1 MKKSKAETAAT
12 RRRIVEIASHAI
24 RAKGIDGTGVAEVMA
39 AAGLT
44 HGAFYRH
51 FESKEALVT
60 EAAALSMDVFVEAA
74 QTAAEAGQLQKHME
88 RYLLPE
94 YRDGVLGGCPV
105 IQLGSDLARADTQTR
120 HGVAQG
126 LERLIELGTLENGDS
141 PTAREDAIFALFALQ
156 GAVAL
161 SRLVEDRKLA
171 KEILAIARRRVLPEP
186 AAGKGRGGAT
196 SGQGGKDGK
205 AARPAAARKTAAAAA
220 GKRAGTVAIE
230 SAAETAAKPAGRV
243 RRARPTA

>member
-60 EAAALSMDVFVEAA
+60 EAAALSMDGFVEAA
-74 QTAAEAGQLQKHME
+74 QAAAEAGQLQKHME

-141 PTAREDAIFALFALQ
+141 PTAREDAIFAIFALQ

-186 AAGKGRGGAT
+186 A
-196 SGQGGKDGK
+196 GGKDGK
-205 AARPAAARKTAAAAA
+205 AARSAAVRKTAVKAA
-220 GKRAGTVAIE
+220 GKRTEAVATG
-230 SAAETAAKPAGRV
+230 SAAEPAAKPAGRV
-243 RRARPTA
+243 RRARPAA